1 MIAKEIEFIA
11 LQFPLPDAELG
22 ALKRLGELACKARAQ
37 AGSRVVQTEDGQA
50 LADFESRLRDQI
62 GVLHRRERFGCG
74 GANASHP

>member
-1 MIAKEIEFIA
+1 MAKEIEFIA
-11 LQFPLPDAELG
+11 LPFPLPDASRA
-22 ALKRLGELACKARAQ
+22 ALARLGQLACKARVE
-37 AGSRVVQTEDGQA
+37 AGPRVVQTEDGKA

>member
-11 LQFPLPDAELG
+11 LPFPLPEAERV

-37 AGSRVVQTEDGQA
+37 AGSRVVQTEDGQD
-50 LADFESRLRDQI
+50 LADFEAGLRASI

-74 GANASHP
+74 GANESHP

>member
-1 MIAKEIEFIA
+1 MAKEIEFIA
-11 LQFPLPDAELG
+11 LPFPLPDASRA
-22 ALKRLGELACKARAQ
+22 ALARLGELACKARVE
-37 AGSRVVQTEDGQA
+37 AGPRTIQTIDGQD